1 VEREPTH
8 ECFSDASYA
17 GIGAFSAYE
26 EFNFRWRLTRDDLI
40 QVGFDMKAI
49 DEDSGEPDGTS
60 DGLHI
65 NVLEFIAMIIELWFV
80 ITKIS
85 EKGPIAGGYIV
96 SLRGDNTSAISWLR
110 YAARSHRPLVREL
123 SRFAMGLTLVC
134 PHSLKLTGK
143 HLSGSLNKGADALSR
158 PNDYPT
164 WASATQQHSPL
175 SNCQAYR
182 VPSMLLSS
190 IAMTVSSAMTGEA
203 FEPEM
208 TKLLTLALTTLSVGC
223 NEMSTQSSYSRGSRR
238 TRRSR

>member
-1 VEREPTH
+1 VEREPIH

-26 EFNFRWRLTRDDLI
+26 EFNFCWRLTRDDLI

-85 EKGPIAGGYIV
+85 EKGHIAHGYIV
-96 SLRGDNTSAISWLR
+96 SLQDDNTSAILWQH
-110 YAARSHRPLVREL
+110 YAARSHRPLVHEL
-123 SRFAMGLTLVC
+123 SRFAMGLTRVC

-143 HLSGSLNKGADALSR
+143 HLSGSLNKGAGALSR
-158 PNDYPT
+158 PN
-164 WASATQQHSPL
+164 
-175 SNCQAYR
+175 N
-182 VPSMLLSS
+182 
-190 IAMTVSSAMTGEA
+190 
-203 FEPEM
+203 
-208 TKLLTLALTTLSVGC
+208 LTILV
-223 NEMSTQSSYSRGSRR
+223 
-238 TRRSR
+238 